1 MVDIFVNVLI
11 HSYPRQLM
19 GYEVIFVVVVA
30 VVVEPTGLYKKI
42 KNVPINFHKI
52 GKKNLKQKQQH
63 KIPRLLAWL
72 AHSLSTTVP
81 SLRPSCHQRPVIK
94 HIHSYIH
101 YTLNI

>member
-19 GYEVIFVVVVA
+19 GYEVIFVVVV
-30 VVVEPTGLYKKI
+30 VEPTGLYKKI

-52 GKKNLKQKQQH
+52 GRKNLKQKQQH

-72 AHSLSTTVP
+72 VHSLSTIVP
-81 SLRPSCHQRPVIK
+81 SLRPVVI
-94 HIHSYIH
+94 SAQ
-101 YTLNI
+101 